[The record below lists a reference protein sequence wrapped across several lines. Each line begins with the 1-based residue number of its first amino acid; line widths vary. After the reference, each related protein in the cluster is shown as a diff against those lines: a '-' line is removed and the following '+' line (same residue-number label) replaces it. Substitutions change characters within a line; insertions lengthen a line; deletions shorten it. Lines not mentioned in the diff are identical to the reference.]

1 MFQIDGMA
9 IQVVRKPIKNLNLA
23 VYPPDGRV
31 RISVPR
37 HVTDDAI
44 RALIKS
50 RAGWIRKKQHQ
61 CRETM
66 PAESFNYESGE
77 THAVFGQACELT
89 VIERRG
95 KHRVI
100 FDPSTTLQL
109 YVRPGTARHRRKTLL
124 DNWYREQ
131 LTPRIE
137 ELLVIWQPLI
147 GKEVAGFGIKQ
158 MKTRWGSCNVQQRR
172 IWLNLELARRP
183 VACLEYVV
191 VHEMVHLLERNHNK
205 RFYQLMDQYL
215 PDWQV
220 SKALLNH
227 RCLS

>member
-9 IQVVRKPIKNLNLA
+9 IQVIRKPIKNLNLA
-23 VYPPDGRV
+23 VYPPAGRV
-31 RISVPR
+31 RISVPQ

-50 RAGWIRKKQHQ
+50 KAGWIREKQRQ

-66 PAESFNYESGE
+66 LVESFNYESGE
-77 THAVFGQACELT
+77 IHAVFGQACELT
-89 VIERRG
+89 VIERSG

-100 FDPSTTLQL
+100 SDPSAKLQL
-109 YVRPGTARHRRKTLL
+109 YVRPGTARHRRKALL

-137 ELLVIWQPLI
+137 ELLAIWQPLI
-147 GKEVAGFGIKQ
+147 GKEVAEFGIKQ
-158 MKTRWGSCNVQQRR
+158 MKTRWGSCNIRQRR
-172 IWLNLELARRP
+172 IWLNLELARKP
-183 VACLEYVV
+183 VACLEYVI

-205 RFYQLMDQYL
+205 RFYQLMYQYL

-227 RCLS
+227 HYLS